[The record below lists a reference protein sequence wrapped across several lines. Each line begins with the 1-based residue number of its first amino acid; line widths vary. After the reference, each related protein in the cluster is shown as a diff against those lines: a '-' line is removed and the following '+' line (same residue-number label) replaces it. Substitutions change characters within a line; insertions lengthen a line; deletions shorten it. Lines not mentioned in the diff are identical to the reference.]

1 MVTKLNADDR
11 VDDVVMV
18 QDANHNE
25 VVEDD
30 AVPLTNVSEILMVV
44 EGMLVDDG
52 LDVQVVDDVCPA
64 DDVFL
69 LNDDIIKDGD
79 VF

>member
-25 VVEDD
+25 VVV
-30 AVPLTNVSEILMVV
+30 A
-44 EGMLVDDG
+44 
-52 LDVQVVDDVCPA
+52 DVKV
-64 DDVFL
+64 
-69 LNDDIIKDGD
+69 
-79 VF
+79 

>member
-25 VVEDD
+25 VVVAD
-30 AVPLTNVSEILMVV
+30 VKVRV
-44 EGMLVDDG
+44 EELIC
-52 LDVQVVDDVCPA
+52 VVDVS
-64 DDVFL
+64 
-69 LNDDIIKDGD
+69 
-79 VF
+79 

>member
-1 MVTKLNADDR
+1 
-11 VDDVVMV
+11 
-18 QDANHNE
+18 
-25 VVEDD
+25 
-30 AVPLTNVSEILMVV
+30 MVV
-44 EGMLVDDG
+44 EVMPVDDG